1 MNTSDRI
8 STRKDYD
15 RFARGEVILG
25 DLTEKQYQALETV
38 ARLSPGFTFVV
49 HRYAERE
56 GTKGSSATHVMV
68 VWKDGNHV
76 GLVGKD
82 TVQYQ
87 DNKATEA
94 EKATKAVVKRV
105 AHRVYRFSGFTMS

>member
-25 DLTEKQYQALETV
+25 DLTEKQYKALEEA
-38 ARLSPGFTFVV
+38 ARLSPGYTFVV
-49 HRYAERE
+49 NRYAEHE
-56 GTKGSSATHVMV
+56 GHKGSSATHVMV
-68 VWKDGNHV
+68 WKDTNDRDYV

-82 TVQYQ
+82 TVQYYDQ
-87 DNKATEA
+87 DKATE
-94 EKATKAVVKRV
+94 AVVKRV
-105 AHRVYRFSGFTMS
+105 AHRVYRFSGFTMQ

>member
-15 RFARGEVILG
+15 RFTRGEVILG
-25 DLTEKQYQALETV
+25 DLTEKQYKELETV
-38 ARLSPGFTFVV
+38 ARLSPGYTFVV
-49 HRYAERE
+49 NRYAERE

-68 VWKDGNHV
+68 WKDSNDRDYV

-82 TVQYQ
+82 TVQYYDQ
-87 DNKATEA
+87 DKATE
-94 EKATKAVVKRV
+94 AVVKRV
-105 AHRVYRFSGFTMS
+105 AHRVYRFSGFTMQ

>member
-25 DLTEKQYQALETV
+25 DLTEKQYKALEEV
-38 ARLSPGFTFVV
+38 ARLSPGYTFVV
-49 HRYAERE
+49 NRYAEHE
-56 GTKGSSATHVMV
+56 GHKGSSATHVMV
-68 VWKDGNHV
+68 WKDSNEHDYV

-82 TVQYQ
+82 TAQHYDQ
-87 DNKATEA
+87 DKATE
-94 EKATKAVVKRV
+94 AVVKRV
-105 AHRVYRFSGFTMS
+105 AHRIYRFSGFTMQ